1 MYMSHSVLQTSRRS
15 WALDISQNSHY
26 SAGSPGPSKE
36 RRMDGKNGDKGG
48 EKMLQGRTLY
58 MCTQSILFR
67 SCLHRWSQ
75 YFQEHQLLGFC
86 SAPGEAWEER
96 KLGLIL
102 KYHDMSNTS
111 CFTVAIELKW
121 CYCYTICTVKSTLM
135 NTYPN
140 WCHKIADCTFHR
152 PSAILVHKQHTAVP
166 AIYMRDLIRWDR
178 K

>member
-15 WALDISQNSHY
+15 WALIISQNSHY

-48 EKMLQGRTLY
+48 EKIASGKNSIHVHSKHPFQKLPSYVISVFSGTSAAGLLL
-58 MCTQSILFR
+58 CT
-67 SCLHRWSQ
+67 RWG
-75 YFQEHQLLGFC
+75 LRG
-86 SAPGEAWEER
+86 A
-96 KLGLIL
+96 KTGLIL